1 MSRVGKQ
8 PIPIP
13 DGVTATLDGQTCTV
27 RGPMGELSHE
37 AHPDVRVTIDDGRII
52 VTRPSDTPLHRSL
65 HGLTRALL
73 QNMVTGVTG
82 GFRKTLEIRGTGY
95 RAQLQ
100 GTKLVL
106 SVGFSHTVELEPLEG
121 ATFELESP
129 TLIHV
134 SGIDKQVVGQQA
146 ALVRRVRPP
155 EPYKG
160 KGIRYAG
167 ELVRIKAGKT
177 AAGVGG

>member
-1 MSRVGKQ
+1 MSRVGKE

-13 DGVTATLDGQTCTV
+13 DSVTVTLDGQNCTV

-37 AHPDVRVTIDDGRII
+37 AHPNVRVTIDDGRII
-52 VTRPSDTPLHRSL
+52 VTRPSDTPLNRSL

-73 QNMVTGVTG
+73 QNMITGVTE

-106 SVGFSHTVELEPLEG
+106 NVGFSHTVEMEPLEG

-129 TLIHV
+129 TLLHV

-167 ELVRIKAGKT
+167 EQVRIKAGKT